1 MLGVRILSEVYVFD
15 AKISR
20 LGRGKSL
27 GIYIPKQ
34 VAEKMKHLHGKEV
47 VVVVCTKAE

>member
-1 MLGVRILSEVYVFD
+1 MSEVYAFT
-15 AKISR
+15 AKLSR

-27 GIYIPKQ
+27 GIYIPKG

-47 VVVVCTKAE
+47 VVVVYTKTE

>member
-1 MLGVRILSEVYVFD
+1 MSEVYVFT
-15 AKISR
+15 ASLSK

-27 GIYIPKQ
+27 GIYIPKH

-47 VVVVCTKAE
+47 IVVVCTKTE

>member
-1 MLGVRILSEVYVFD
+1 MFMAKVSKLGKS
-15 AKISR
+15 
-20 LGRGKSL
+20 KSL

-47 VVVVCTKAE
+47 VVIVYTKLE